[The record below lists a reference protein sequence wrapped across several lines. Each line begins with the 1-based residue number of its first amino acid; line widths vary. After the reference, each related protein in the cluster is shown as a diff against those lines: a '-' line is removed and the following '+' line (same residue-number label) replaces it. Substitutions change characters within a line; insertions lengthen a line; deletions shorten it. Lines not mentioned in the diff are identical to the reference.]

1 MSQYVIKP
9 RNSRTTR
16 PNDDLPAFD
25 HESLIKLVSN
35 LMVFMIIDVQI
46 PAQMV
51 SILHSDFPWAFN
63 TPLLLVDIMSFQL
76 ICSQRIIFNGR
87 ISIIKTYLPGR
98 TPQFIQVEVCVGVV
112 EILVKVLIHK
122 ILHLVLPEVDL
133 KFSIPL
139 VLNGKTFRP
148 IIA

>member
-1 MSQYVIKP
+1 
-9 RNSRTTR
+9 
-16 PNDDLPAFD
+16 
-25 HESLIKLVSN
+25 
-35 LMVFMIIDVQI
+35 MVFMIIDVQI
-46 PAQMV
+46 LAQMV

-63 TPLLLVDIMSFQL
+63 TLLLLVDIMSFQL

-87 ISIIKTYLPGR
+87 ILIIKTYLPGR
-98 TPQFIQVEVCVGVV
+98 IPQIIQIEVCVGVV

-133 KFSIPL
+133 KFLILL
-139 VLNGKTFRP
+139 VLNGKTFQP

>member
-1 MSQYVIKP
+1 
-9 RNSRTTR
+9 
-16 PNDDLPAFD
+16 
-25 HESLIKLVSN
+25 
-35 LMVFMIIDVQI
+35 MVFMIIDVQI
-46 PAQMV
+46 LAQTV

-63 TPLLLVDIMSFQL
+63 TLLLLVDIMSFQL

-87 ISIIKTYLPGR
+87 ILIIKTYLPGR
-98 TPQFIQVEVCVGVV
+98 IPQIIQIEVCVGVV

-133 KFSIPL
+133 KFLILL
-139 VLNGKTFRP
+139 VLNGKTFQP